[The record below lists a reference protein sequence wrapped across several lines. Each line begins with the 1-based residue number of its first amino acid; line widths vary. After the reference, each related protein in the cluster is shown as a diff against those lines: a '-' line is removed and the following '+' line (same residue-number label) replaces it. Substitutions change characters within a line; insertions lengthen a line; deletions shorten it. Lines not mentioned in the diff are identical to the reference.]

1 MGQLTVIGPKLV
13 GTTENPFEGKIPDG
27 TGQNGVDGE
36 VVSPIAEIM
45 FPAPF
50 VIKFPWLSV
59 TK

>member
-36 VVSPIAEIM
+36 VVSPMEIM
-45 FPAPF
+45 FP
-50 VIKFPWLSV
+50 KLHL
-59 TK
+59 